1 MGKREERKRD
11 DHAKILTAAR
21 ELMQR
26 DGFDTVTTEQLA
38 AAAGVSTGTLFRQI
52 GCKADLLIELFL
64 ISLKDRELPDGE
76 IASLD
81 DAVAQVIAVVDP
93 FVAISTS
100 RPDNAIALQREV
112 IGGSSPRVREF
123 ISYVQSFEASI
134 GAALT
139 RARKAGV
146 LNISDDDVVPLAHAI
161 YGSLYMDFLQVSTGR
176 VQMEALRETMVAS
189 VRFILERL

>member
-1 MGKREERKRD
+1 MGKREDRKRD
-11 DHAKILTAAR
+11 DHEKILAAAS

-26 DGFDTVTTEQLA
+26 DGFDAVTTSELA
-38 AAAGVSTGTLFRQI
+38 RVAGVSTGTLFRQI

-64 ISLKDRELPDGE
+64 VSLKDRKLPDGE
-76 IASLD
+76 ILTMD

-93 FVAISTS
+93 FVAISAS

-112 IGGSSPRVREF
+112 IGGSSPRVRDF

-134 GAALT
+134 GSALS

-146 LNISDDDVVPLAHAI
+146 LNISADEVAPLAHAI

-176 VQMEALRETMVAS
+176 VKMERLRDTMVDS
-189 VRFILERL
+189 VRFLLARY